1 MRFSIAWAAVSVK
14 KNFCRQRG
22 LLPQELQQ
30 SVSRNADLPTDT
42 DAPYLSAADQL
53 IGGVASDAEDRHQ
66 VLHPQDH
73 GEAV

>member
-14 KNFCRQRG
+14 KNFFRRRD
-22 LLPQELQQ
+22 LLPQKLQQ
-30 SVSRNADLPTDT
+30 GISRNAYLPTDT

-53 IGGVASDAEDRHQ
+53 IGGVASDAEDRPQ

-73 GEAV
+73 GEVV